1 MTFSNLFFRARKILF
16 SGHAIFYLDNSQTV
30 IYVAPS
36 KDQNTQ
42 QFTWGSSHKINVS
55 QKPCSNITSWTSMFN
70 QANHLHYQMI
80 AEVSL
85 ET

>member
-42 QFTWGSSHKINVS
+42 QFT
-55 QKPCSNITSWTSMFN
+55 
-70 QANHLHYQMI
+70 
-80 AEVSL
+80 
-85 ET
+85 